1 MHKVAEQ
8 AARFA
13 DSNAL
18 GDIGTI
24 SGKAAGF
31 TDSNALGDRQGNM
44 RYIK

>member
-24 SGKAAGF
+24 SGKAAGL
-31 TDSNALGDRQGNM
+31 TDSNTLGDRQDNL
-44 RYIK
+44 RNIK